1 MASSLISG
9 LRSVAINVPDLVAAE
24 KFYTDVWRLNVVAR
38 RDAIYLGGSGSDA
51 YLLSLHQGAAMPEL
65 RKVTLRARNEVSL
78 HVIAAAAERSGGKV
92 LKKLAANRELGG
104 GQSITIADL
113 DGRIFEV
120 VYGDAFE
127 PKGEAP
133 KIEISKDTPIRLAH
147 AVLNA
152 HDATAAQ
159 AFLEAVF
166 GFQLIDKTGI
176 MAFMNCNSDHHSL
189 AFGIT
194 DNDALNHIAFVMPD
208 VDAVM
213 RGGGRM
219 KDAGHAI
226 EWGPGRHGPGN
237 NTFNYFIDPFGVVI
251 EYTADVE
258 QVDDTY
264 KVGMPTDWKWPV
276 GRVDQWGIST
286 PPSAKLKEAQ
296 KLVKFI
302 DPVLLD

>member
-1 MASSLISG
+1 MASELIAA

-24 KFYTDVWRLNVVAR
+24 KFYTEVWRLNVVAR
-38 RDAIYLGGSGSDA
+38 TDSLYLAGSGGDA
-51 YLLSLHQGAAMPEL
+51 YLLSLHRGDAVPQIK
-65 RKVTLRARNEVSL
+65 KVTLRARNERALDAIVS
-78 HVIAAAAERSGGKV
+78 AAQHAGGKV
-92 LKKLAANRELGG
+92 LKKPSPHHELGA
-104 GQSITIADL
+104 GQSIVIADR

-120 VYGDAFE
+120 VYGDLQQ
-127 PKGEAP
+127 AP
-133 KIEISKDTPIRLAH
+133 AQLKIAEKDTPIRLAH

-152 HDATAAQ
+152 HDADAAQ
-159 AFLEAVF
+159 AFSETVF
-166 GFQLIDKTGI
+166 DFKLIDKTGI

-208 VDAVM
+208 IDAVM

-258 QVDDTY
+258 QVDETY
-264 KVGMPTDWKWPV
+264 EVGMPTDWKWPA
-276 GRVDQWGIST
+276 GRVDQWGISG

-302 DPVLLD
+302 DPAMLS

>member
-1 MASSLISG
+1 MSSSLIAG
-9 LRSVAINVPDLVAAE
+9 LRSVALNVPDLVAAE
-24 KFYTDVWRLNVVAR
+24 RFYTEVWRLKVVAR
-38 RDAIYLGGSGSDA
+38 NDAIYLAGSGGDA
-51 YLLSLHQGAAMPEL
+51 YLLSLHQGGAVPEV
-65 RKVTLRARNEVSL
+65 RKVTLRARNEASL
-78 HVIAAAAERSGGKV
+78 QVIAVAAESAGGKV
-92 LKKLAANRELGG
+92 LKTAGPHSELGG
-104 GQSITIADL
+104 GRSVVIADL

-120 VYGDAFE
+120 VFGDALQTA
-127 PKGEAP
+127 GES
-133 KIEISKDTPIRLAH
+133 EKDTPIRLAH

-166 GFQLIDKTGI
+166 AFRLIDKTGI
-176 MAFMNCNSDHHSL
+176 MVFMNCNADHHSL

-194 DNDALNHIAFVMPD
+194 DNDALNHIAFVMPN

-276 GRVDQWGIST
+276 GRVDQWGISA

-302 DPVLLD
+302 DPALLV

>member
-1 MASSLISG
+1 MSSSLVAG
-9 LRSVAINVPDLVAAE
+9 LRSVALNVPDLVAAE
-24 KFYTDVWRLNVVAR
+24 RFYTEVWRLKVVAR
-38 RDAIYLGGSGSDA
+38 NAAIYLAGSGVDA
-51 YLLSLHQGAAMPEL
+51 YLLSLHQGGAVPEV
-65 RKVTLRARNEVSL
+65 RNVTLRARDEASL
-78 HVIAAAAERSGGKV
+78 QVIAAAAQGAGGKV
-92 LKKLAANRELGG
+92 LKVAGPSPEFGG
-104 GQSITIADL
+104 GQSVVVADL

-120 VYGDAFE
+120 VFGDAHQTN
-127 PKGEAP
+127 GES
-133 KIEISKDTPIRLAH
+133 EKDTPIRLAH

-152 HDATAAQ
+152 HDAAAAQ

-166 GFQLIDKTGI
+166 AFRLIDKTGI
-176 MAFMNCNSDHHSL
+176 MAFMNCNADHHSL

-194 DNDALNHIAFVMPD
+194 DNDALNHIAFVMPN

-264 KVGMPTDWKWPV
+264 EVGMPTDWKWPV
-276 GRVDQWGIST
+276 GRVDQWGISA

-296 KLVKFI
+296 KRVKFM
-302 DPVLLD
+302 DPALLF

>member
-1 MASSLISG
+1 MASSLIAG
-9 LRSVAINVPDLVAAE
+9 LRSVSLNVPDLALAE
-24 KFYTDVWRLNVVAR
+24 RFYTEVWRLTVVAR
-38 RDAIYLGGSGSDA
+38 TDAIYLAGSGEDA
-51 YLLSLHQGAAMPEL
+51 YLLALHLGGPTPEV
-65 RKVTLRARNEVSL
+65 RKVTFRARNEVSL
-78 HVIAAAAERSGGKV
+78 EVIASAAKRAGGKV
-92 LKKLAANRELGG
+92 LKSLAPHHELGG
-104 GQSITIADL
+104 GQSILLSDL

-120 VYGDAFE
+120 IYGDHRNA
-127 PKGEAP
+127 KQLDGQVN
-133 KIEISKDTPIRLAH
+133 KDMPIRLAH
-147 AVLNA
+147 SVLNA
-152 HDATAAQ
+152 HDAAAAQ
-159 AFLEAVF
+159 GFFESVF

-176 MAFMNCNSDHHSL
+176 MAFMNCNSDHHSI

-237 NTFNYFIDPFGVVI
+237 NAFNYFIDPFGVVI

-258 QVDDTY
+258 QVDHSY
-264 KVGMPTDWKWPV
+264 RVGMPTDWKWPV
-276 GRVDQWGIST
+276 GRFDQWGISAA
-286 PPSAKLKEAQ
+286 PSAKLKEAQ

-302 DPVLLD
+302 DPS

>member
-1 MASSLISG
+1 MASELIAA
-9 LRSVAINVPDLVAAE
+9 LRSVALNVPDLLAAE

-38 RDAIYLGGSGSDA
+38 TDAIYLAGSGGDT
-51 YLLSLHQGAAMPEL
+51 YLLSLHLGGSTPEI
-65 RKVTLRARNEVSL
+65 RKVTLHARSEQALDAIVSATQRA
-78 HVIAAAAERSGGKV
+78 GGKV
-92 LKKLAANRELGG
+92 LKARSPRDELGG
-104 GQSITIADL
+104 GQSIVVTDL
-113 DGRIFEV
+113 AGRIFEV
-120 VYGDAFE
+120 VFGDSLQTNGQA
-127 PKGEAP
+127 G
-133 KIEISKDTPIRLAH
+133 KDTPIRLAH

-152 HDATAAQ
+152 EDANGSQ
-159 AFLEAVF
+159 AYLEQVF
-166 GFQLIDKTGI
+166 GFRLIDKTGI

-194 DNDALNHIAFVMPD
+194 DNNALNHIAFVMPN

-258 QVDDTY
+258 QVDDSY
-264 KVGMPTDWKWPV
+264 KVGMPTDWKWPT
-276 GRVDQWGIST
+276 GRVDQWGISA

-302 DPVLLD
+302 DPALLF

>member
-24 KFYTDVWRLNVVAR
+24 KFYTEVWRLKVVAKT
-38 RDAIYLGGSGSDA
+38 DAIYLAGSGSDA
-51 YLLSLHQGAAMPEL
+51 YLLSLHQGGETPEI
-65 RKVTLRARNEVSL
+65 RKVTLRARNESALDTIV
-78 HVIAAAAERSGGKV
+78 AAALRAGGKV
-92 LKKLAANRELGG
+92 LNKRAEQVELGG
-104 GQSITIADL
+104 GQGIAIADL

-120 VYGDAFE
+120 VYGDTRQVNGKAQ
-127 PKGEAP
+127 
-133 KIEISKDTPIRLAH
+133 KDTPIRLAH

-152 HDATAAQ
+152 HDASAAQ
-159 AFLEAVF
+159 AFLEAVL
-166 GFQLIDKTGI
+166 GFTLIDKTGI

-189 AFGIT
+189 AYGIT

-258 QVDDTY
+258 QVDDSY
-264 KVGMPTDWKWPV
+264 KVGMPTDWKWPA
-276 GRVDQWGIST
+276 GRVDQWGISG

-302 DPVLLD
+302 NPALFV

>member
-1 MASSLISG
+1 MSSSLVAG
-9 LRSVAINVPDLVAAE
+9 LRSIALNVPDLVTAE
-24 KFYTDVWRLNVVAR
+24 RFYTEVWRLKVVAR
-38 RDAIYLGGSGSDA
+38 YDAIYLAGSGVDA
-51 YLLSLHQGAAMPEL
+51 YLLSLHQGGAVPAV
-65 RKVTLRARNEVSL
+65 RKVTLRARNEASL
-78 HVIAAAAERSGGKV
+78 EAIAAAAVRAGGKV
-92 LKKLAANRELGG
+92 LKKAGPHSELGG
-104 GQSITIADL
+104 GQSIVIADL

-120 VYGDAFE
+120 VFDDALQT
-127 PKGEAP
+127 KGES
-133 KIEISKDTPIRLAH
+133 EKDTPIRLAH

-152 HDATAAQ
+152 HDVASAQ

-166 GFQLIDKTGI
+166 AFRLIDKTGI
-176 MAFMNCNSDHHSL
+176 MAFMNCNADHHSL

-194 DNDALNHIAFVMPD
+194 DNDALNHIAFVMPN

-258 QVDDTY
+258 QVDETY
-264 KVGMPTDWKWPV
+264 KVGMPTDWKWPT
-276 GRVDQWGIST
+276 GRVDQWGISA

-302 DPVLLD
+302 DPALFS

>member
-1 MASSLISG
+1 MASELIAA
-9 LRSVAINVPDLVAAE
+9 LRSVALNVPDLLAAE

-38 RDAIYLGGSGSDA
+38 TDAIYLAGSGGDT
-51 YLLSLHQGAAMPEL
+51 YLLSLHLGGSTPEV
-65 RKVTLRARNEVSL
+65 RKVTLRAHSEQALDAIVS
-78 HVIAAAAERSGGKV
+78 ATQGAGGKV
-92 LKKLAANRELGG
+92 LKARSSRDELGG
-104 GQSITIADL
+104 GQSIVVTDL
-113 DGRIFEV
+113 AGRIFEV
-120 VYGDAFE
+120 VFGDTLQTDGQA
-127 PKGEAP
+127 G
-133 KIEISKDTPIRLAH
+133 KDTPIRLAH

-152 HDATAAQ
+152 EDANASQTY
-159 AFLEAVF
+159 LEQVF
-166 GFQLIDKTGI
+166 GFRLIDKTGI

-194 DNDALNHIAFVMPD
+194 DNNALNHIAFVMPNI
-208 VDAVM
+208 DAVM

-258 QVDDTY
+258 QVDDSY
-264 KVGMPTDWKWPV
+264 KVGMPTDWKWPT
-276 GRVDQWGIST
+276 GRVDQWGISA

-302 DPVLLD
+302 DPALLF